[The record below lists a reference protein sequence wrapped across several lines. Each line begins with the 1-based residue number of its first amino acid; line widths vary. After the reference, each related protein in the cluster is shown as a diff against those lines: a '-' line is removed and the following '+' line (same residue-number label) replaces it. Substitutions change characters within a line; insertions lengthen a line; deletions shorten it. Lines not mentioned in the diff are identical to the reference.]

1 MCEILLS
8 IYIIFGQ
15 VEKAR
20 RFYSPNKVFTGTH
33 RNEHDNLLS
42 MLCGGNWPFL
52 YSTNG
57 PRSSGIY
64 YLSRDFP
71 MMQSKL
77 DFLNT
82 VIQHKEPRS
91 FSQLWKDKRNTH
103 QWYTFW
109 AIIFYGTLGLV
120 IALAQLAVAVIQ
132 LYLN

>member
-1 MCEILLS
+1 M
-8 IYIIFGQ
+8 YIIFGQ
-15 VEKAR
+15 VDKAR
-20 RFYSPNKVFTGTH
+20 SLYSPEEAFHGAPES
-33 RNEHDNLLS
+33 EHDNLLS
-42 MLCGGNWPFL
+42 ILCTGNWPVL

-82 VIQHKEPRS
+82 IIQHKEPRT

-109 AIIFYGTLGLV
+109 AIIFYGSLGLV
-120 IALAQLAVAVIQ
+120 IALAQLAVAIIQ

>member
-8 IYIIFGQ
+8 LYIIFGQ
-15 VEKAR
+15 VPRAR
-20 RFYSPNKVFTGTH
+20 RFYNPDKTFPGIPRS
-33 RNEHDNLLS
+33 EQDSLLS
-42 MLCGGNWPFL
+42 VLCSGNWPFL
-52 YSTNG
+52 SSTSA
-57 PRSSGIY
+57 PRSSGVY

-82 VIQHKEPRS
+82 IIQHKEPRS

-132 LYLN
+132 LNLN

>member
-1 MCEILLS
+1 MI
-8 IYIIFGQ
+8 
-15 VEKAR
+15 
-20 RFYSPNKVFTGTH
+20 
-33 RNEHDNLLS
+33 
-42 MLCGGNWPFL
+42 
-52 YSTNG
+52 
-57 PRSSGIY
+57 
-64 YLSRDFP
+64 
-71 MMQSKL
+71 QSKL

-82 VIQHKEPRS
+82 IIQHKEPRT

>member
-1 MCEILLS
+1 
-8 IYIIFGQ
+8 
-15 VEKAR
+15 
-20 RFYSPNKVFTGTH
+20 
-33 RNEHDNLLS
+33 
-42 MLCGGNWPFL
+42 
-52 YSTNG
+52 
-57 PRSSGIY
+57 
-64 YLSRDFP
+64 

-82 VIQHKEPRS
+82 IIQHKEPRS